1 VTGVRRG
8 ESTGWIRAAI
18 YFTAFAGLGGV
29 LSGLL
34 LGVAGSH
41 VSVGLRVAL
50 GSLLATVGLLFGA
63 FDLVE
68 RPIRPLQC
76 DRETP
81 KSWVDE
87 GRLFWA
93 TKNGIAL
100 GCGATSR
107 IGFWLWYAIPAG
119 AFLEGRAILG
129 ALVYG
134 SYGLSRGLGVWGF
147 LLSRVSTDS
156 EVFLARLMGRRRALQ
171 SLTAAGLIFLCA
183 YTIGAVGLR

>member
-1 VTGVRRG
+1 MTRPGLRCRG
-8 ESTGWIRAAI
+8 RPPSQSASGWASEASWP
-18 YFTAFAGLGGV
+18 
-29 LSGLL
+29 LSRLL
-34 LGVAGSH
+34 L
-41 VSVGLRVAL
+41 
-50 GSLLATVGLLFGA
+50 GA

-68 RPIRPLQC
+68 RPIRPLHC

-81 KSWVDE
+81 KSWVYE
-87 GRLFWA
+87 GRLLWA

-119 AFLEGRAILG
+119 AFLEGKAILG
-129 ALVYG
+129 GLVYG

-147 LLSRVSTDS
+147 LLSRVSTDT
-156 EVFLARLMGRRRALQ
+156 EVFLLRLMGRRGALR